1 MRACEFVVEANK
13 KGKITKR
20 QQFGTVGL
28 HLFGDGRRQNS
39 TYTLNRLMMA
49 AAVTDGSFL
58 PDLDAESWIG
68 KARSAHPYT
77 AEEVE
82 ILKQAYKAVGATY
95 KDLNHGDIDSEEPP
109 GGNIKSP
116 VTAFKGYPR

>member
-1 MRACEFVVEANK
+1 MRAREFVIEVK
-13 KGKITKR
+13 TGKITQR
-20 QQFGTVGL
+20 QQAGTVGL
-28 HLFGDGRRQNS
+28 HLFGDSRRQNS

-49 AAVTDGSFL
+49 AAMTDGSFV

-77 AEEVE
+77 EEEVE

-95 KDLNHGDIDSEEPP
+95 KDLNKGDLESEEPV
-109 GGNIKSP
+109 GGNVKSP
-116 VTAFKGYPR
+116 ITAFKGYPR

>member
-1 MRACEFVVEANK
+1 MRAREFVIEAK

-28 HLFGDGRRQNS
+28 HLFGDGARQNS

-49 AAVTDGSFL
+49 AAMTDGSFV

-77 AEEVE
+77 EQEVE
-82 ILKQAYKAVGATY
+82 ILKHAYKAVGATY
-95 KDLNHGDIDSEEPP
+95 TDLNNGDLDSEEPP
-109 GGNIKSP
+109 GGNDRSP
-116 VTAFKGYPR
+116 IQGFKGYPR

>member
-1 MRACEFVVEANK
+1 VRAREFVTEQ
-13 KGKITKR
+13 KGTITKR

-49 AAVTDGSFL
+49 AAVTDGTFD
-58 PDLDAESWIG
+58 PELDEESWIG

-77 AEEVE
+77 QEEVE
-82 ILKQAYKAVGATY
+82 ILKRAYRAVGATY
-95 KDLNHGDIDSEEPP
+95 KDLNKGDLESEEPP
-109 GGNIKSP
+109 GGNDRSP
-116 VTAFKGYPR
+116 IVAFKGYT

>member
-1 MRACEFVVEANK
+1 MRAREFVTER
-13 KGKITKR
+13 KGQITKR

-49 AAVTDGSFL
+49 AAMTDGTVE
-58 PDLDAESWIG
+58 PDLDEESWIG

-77 AEEVE
+77 QEEAD
-82 ILKQAYKAVGATY
+82 ILKMAYRAVGATY
-95 KDLNHGDIDSEEPP
+95 KDLNRGDLESEEPP
-109 GGNIKSP
+109 GGNDRSP
-116 VTAFKGYPR
+116 IVGFKGYPR

>member
-1 MRACEFVVEANK
+1 MRAREFVTEQ

-28 HLFGDGRRQNS
+28 HLFGDSRRQNS

-49 AAVTDGSFL
+49 AAMTDGTVE
-58 PDLDAESWIG
+58 PDLDEESWIG

-77 AEEVE
+77 QEEAD
-82 ILKQAYKAVGATY
+82 ILKMAYRAVGATY
-95 KDLNHGDIDSEEPP
+95 KDLNRGDLESDEPP
-109 GGNIKSP
+109 GGNDRSP
-116 VTAFKGYPR
+116 IVGFKGYPR

>member
-1 MRACEFVVEANK
+1 VRAREFIAEIK
-13 KGKITKR
+13 RGKITKR
-20 QQFGTVGL
+20 QQSGTVGL
-28 HLFGDGRRQNS
+28 HLFGDARRQNS

-49 AAVTDGSFL
+49 AAMTDGTFE

-77 AEEVE
+77 EEEVE

-95 KDLNHGDIDSEEPP
+95 KDLNKGDLDSEEPP
-109 GGNIKSP
+109 GGNDRSP
-116 VTAFKGYPR
+116 IVGFKGYPR